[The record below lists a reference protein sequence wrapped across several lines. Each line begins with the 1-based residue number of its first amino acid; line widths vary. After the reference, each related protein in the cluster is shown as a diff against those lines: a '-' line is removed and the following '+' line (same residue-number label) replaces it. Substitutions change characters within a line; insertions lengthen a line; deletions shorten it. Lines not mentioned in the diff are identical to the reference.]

1 MSDNTSFSGEYIFS
15 VVCGLTS
22 VYLIERSAPRTH
34 PLIKFFLIPLSVTYL
49 ILLVVNTIAPNFNK
63 STRKFKNYITDRTEN
78 NINSMGYI
86 QIFPPLFAILIIFV
100 ILLYNRNFD
109 QKKK

>member
-1 MSDNTSFSGEYIFS
+1 MSENTTFSGEYVFS

-22 VYLIERSAPRTH
+22 VYLIQRSAPRTH
-34 PLIKFFLIPLSVTYL
+34 PLIKFFLIPLSITYL
-49 ILLVVNTIAPNFNK
+49 ILLIVNTIAPNFNE
-63 STRKFKNYITDRTEN
+63 STRKLKNYITDRTEN

-86 QIFPPLFAILIIFV
+86 QIFPPLFAILIIFI

>member
-1 MSDNTSFSGEYIFS
+1 MSDNTTFSGEYIFS

-22 VYLIERSAPRTH
+22 VYLIQRSAPRTH

-49 ILLVVNTIAPNFNK
+49 ILLIVNTIAPNINNTFK
-63 STRKFKNYITDRTEN
+63 KFTNYITDRTEN

-100 ILLYNRNFD
+100 ILLYNHNFD